1 MALRCRTRV
10 TAAHEVQIFC
20 LIKWTLVVVKNYLP
34 MDQFPFTLTEFSWSG
49 FQVRIFKSY
58 AFAASSLIIPYP
70 HSLIPCLSV
79 DAVSMPLSRWVYC
92 LDVRCSRL
100 HAHPFFASENAN
112 QRYYSALLFK
122 RPRTLAS
129 GGSPSNSNSRT
140 SGVGL
145 RTAFHRTCHPTEAV
159 ASSIGQAIIVTRPQ
173 WRAMSADIFRSS

>member
-70 HSLIPCLSV
+70 HSLIPC
-79 DAVSMPLSRWVYC
+79 PLSLSGRS
-92 LDVRCSRL
+92 LHAFIKMGLLPRCSVFK
-100 HAHPFFASENAN
+100 APCASI
-112 QRYYSALLFK
+112 
-122 RPRTLAS
+122 
-129 GGSPSNSNSRT
+129 
-140 SGVGL
+140 L
-145 RTAFHRTCHPTEAV
+145 RF
-159 ASSIGQAIIVTRPQ
+159 
-173 WRAMSADIFRSS
+173 